1 MAGCHKAEQSV
12 ANASQEAAFAGTDGR
27 PGTGRFT
34 RHWSRMPFRDR
45 FFLAPAMICALVATP
60 ILAVVLNGFAESDLI
75 VHLANTVLAD
85 YVVNTALL
93 ALGVTIGTAVVGV
106 GTAWLVTMCRF
117 PGRRILEWALILP
130 LAAPAYVLAYTYT
143 NFLEHAGPVQ
153 ELLRQTFEL
162 GPRDYWFPQVRS
174 LGGAVV
180 MLSATLFPYVYL
192 LSRAAFLEQSVC
204 VLEVSRTLGHSPTR
218 AFLRVALPLA
228 RPAIVAGVALALM
241 ETLADYGTV
250 SYFGVQTFTT
260 GIYRAIFSFG
270 DRVAAAQLATGL
282 LAFVILV
289 LALERVSRGRRR
301 FDHTTNTHRALP
313 GFRLTGAKAAA
324 ATLACALPVIVGF
337 VLPAALLVQMTATGG
352 HKLFGLRYL
361 TLTANSV
368 TLAGITAILA
378 VAVSLVLAY
387 ANRLSGDRATRM
399 LSRLAALG
407 YAVPGSVIAIGI
419 LIPFSLVDRTVD
431 DAARGLFGISTGLL
445 ITGTIVAL
453 VYAYLVRF
461 LAVSLQTAEAG
472 LTKITPSMDQAARV
486 LGHPPRDT
494 LRRVH
499 LPMLRGSL
507 LTAGLIVFVDVMKEL
522 PATMI
527 LRPFN
532 FDTLAVQAHNLAA
545 DERLTQASTPA
556 LTIVAVGL
564 LPVILLS
571 RQIAVSRT
579 GHRKR

>member
-1 MAGCHKAEQSV
+1 
-12 ANASQEAAFAGTDGR
+12 
-27 PGTGRFT
+27 
-34 RHWSRMPFRDR
+34 MPFRDR
-45 FFLAPAMICALVATP
+45 FFLAPAVICALVVTP
-60 ILAVVLNGFAESDLI
+60 ILAVALNGLAHTDLI
-75 VHLANTVLAD
+75 DHLVHTVLPT
-85 YVVNTALL
+85 YVANTALL
-93 ALGVTIGTAVVGV
+93 ALGVTIGTGVIGV

-117 PGRRILEWALILP
+117 PGRRVLEWALVLP

-153 ELLRQTFEL
+153 ELLRQTFDL
-162 GPRDYWFPQVRS
+162 GPRAYWFPEVRS
-174 LGGAVV
+174 LGGAIV
-180 MLSATLFPYVYL
+180 MLTATMFPYVYL
-192 LSRAAFLEQSVC
+192 LSRAAFIEQSVC
-204 VLEVSRTLGHSPTR
+204 VLEVSRTLGQSPAR

-289 LALERVSRGRRR
+289 IALERISRGRRR

-313 GFRLTGAKAAA
+313 GFRLTGWKAAGA
-324 ATLACALPVIVGF
+324 ILACGLPVFVGF
-337 VLPAALLVQMTATGG
+337 LLPAILLIHMTVTGG
-352 HKLFGLRYL
+352 HTMFGARYL
-361 TLTANSV
+361 TLTLNSV
-368 TLAGITAILA
+368 TLAGITALLA
-378 VAVSLVLAY
+378 VLVSLLLAY
-387 ANRLSGDRATRM
+387 ANRLSKDRATHI
-399 LSRLAALG
+399 LTRLAALG

-419 LIPFSLVDRTVD
+419 LIPFSVVDRSVD
-431 DAARGLFGISTGLL
+431 DAARSLFGLSTGLL
-445 ITGTIVAL
+445 VTGTIVAL

-486 LGHPPRDT
+486 LGHAPRAT
-494 LRRVH
+494 LKRVH
-499 LPMLRGSL
+499 FPMLRSSL

-571 RQIAVSRT
+571 RQIAKSRA
-579 GHRKR
+579 GHRG

>member
-1 MAGCHKAEQSV
+1 
-12 ANASQEAAFAGTDGR
+12 
-27 PGTGRFT
+27 
-34 RHWSRMPFRDR
+34 MPFRDR
-45 FFLAPAMICALVATP
+45 FFLAPAVICALVATP
-60 ILAVVLNGFAESDLI
+60 ILAVALHGLARTDLI
-75 VHLANTVLAD
+75 THLANTVLPD
-85 YVVNTALL
+85 YIANTALL
-93 ALGVTIGTAVVGV
+93 ALGVMIGTGVIGV

-117 PGRRILEWALILP
+117 PGRGALEWALVLP

-153 ELLRQTFEL
+153 ELLRQVFDL
-162 GPRDYWFPQVRS
+162 GPRDYWFPEVRS
-174 LGGAVV
+174 LGGAIV
-180 MLSATLFPYVYL
+180 MLTATLFPYVYL
-192 LSRAAFLEQSVC
+192 LARAAFIEQSVC
-204 VLEVSRTLGHSPTR
+204 VIEVSRTLGHSPAR

-228 RPAIVAGVALALM
+228 RPAIAAGVALALM

-282 LAFVILV
+282 LAFVILI
-289 LALERVSRGRRR
+289 LALERFSRGRRR

-313 GFRLTGAKAAA
+313 GYRLTGWKAWGAV
-324 ATLACALPVIVGF
+324 LACVLPVIVGF
-337 VLPAALLVQMTATGG
+337 LLPTILLMQMTATGG
-352 HKLFGLRYL
+352 HKLFGTRYL
-361 TLTANSV
+361 MLTLNSV
-368 TLAGITAILA
+368 TLAAITAVLA
-378 VAVSLVLAY
+378 VAVSLLLAY
-387 ANRLSGDRATRM
+387 ANRLSKDQGTRI
-399 LSRLAALG
+399 LTRLAALG

-419 LIPFSLVDRTVD
+419 LIPFSIVDRTVD
-431 DAARGLFGISTGLL
+431 DAARGLFGHSTGLL
-445 ITGTIVAL
+445 VTGTIVAL

-486 LGHPPRDT
+486 LGHPPRAT
-494 LRRVH
+494 LKRVH
-499 LPMLRGSL
+499 LPMLRSSL

-564 LPVILLS
+564 LPVIILS
-571 RQIAVSRT
+571 RQIAKSRA
-579 GHRKR
+579 GHRG

>member
-1 MAGCHKAEQSV
+1 
-12 ANASQEAAFAGTDGR
+12 
-27 PGTGRFT
+27 
-34 RHWSRMPFRDR
+34 MPFRDR
-45 FFLAPAMICALVATP
+45 FFLAPAVICVLVATP
-60 ILAVVLNGFAESDLI
+60 ILAVALHGLARTELI
-75 VHLANTVLAD
+75 AHLANTVLPD
-85 YVVNTALL
+85 YVINTALL
-93 ALGVTIGTAVVGV
+93 ALGVMIGTGVIGV

-117 PGRRILEWALILP
+117 PGRRVLEWALVLP

-153 ELLRQTFEL
+153 ELLRHTFDL
-162 GPRDYWFPQVRS
+162 GPRAYWFPEVRS
-174 LGGAVV
+174 LGGAIV
-180 MLSATLFPYVYL
+180 MLTATLFPYVYL
-192 LSRAAFLEQSVC
+192 LSRAAFIEQSVC
-204 VLEVSRTLGHSPTR
+204 VIEVSRTLGHSPAR
-218 AFLRVALPLA
+218 AFVRVALPLA

-282 LAFVILV
+282 LAFVIAI

-313 GFRLTGAKAAA
+313 GYKLSGWKASGAV
-324 ATLACALPVIVGF
+324 LACGLPVFVGF
-337 VLPAALLVQMTATGG
+337 VLPAILLIQMTATGG

-361 TLTANSV
+361 TLTLNSV
-368 TLAGITAILA
+368 TLAGITAVLA
-378 VAVSLVLAY
+378 VLVSLVLAY
-387 ANRLSGDRATRM
+387 ANRLSKDSGTHI
-399 LSRLAALG
+399 LTRLAALG

-419 LIPFSLVDRTVD
+419 LIPFSVIDRTVD
-431 DAARGLFGISTGLL
+431 DTARSLFGMSTGLL
-445 ITGTIVAL
+445 VTGTIVAL
-453 VYAYLVRF
+453 IYAYLVRF

-486 LGHPPRDT
+486 LGHPPRAT
-494 LRRVH
+494 LKRVH
-499 LPMLRGSL
+499 LPMLRSSL

-571 RQIAVSRT
+571 RQIARSRA
-579 GHRKR
+579 GHRRG

>member
-1 MAGCHKAEQSV
+1 
-12 ANASQEAAFAGTDGR
+12 
-27 PGTGRFT
+27 
-34 RHWSRMPFRDR
+34 MPFRDR
-45 FFLAPAMICALVATP
+45 FFLAPAVICVLVATP
-60 ILAVVLNGFAESDLI
+60 ILAVALHGLAQTDLI
-75 VHLANTVLAD
+75 GHLANTVLPT
-85 YVVNTALL
+85 YVANTALL
-93 ALGVTIGTAVVGV
+93 GLGVTLGTGIIGV

-117 PGRRILEWALILP
+117 PGRRILEWALVLP

-153 ELLRQTFEL
+153 ELLRHIFDL
-162 GPRDYWFPQVRS
+162 GPREYWFPEVRS
-174 LGGAVV
+174 LGGAIV
-180 MLSATLFPYVYL
+180 MLTATLFPYVYL

-204 VLEVSRTLGHSPTR
+204 VIEVSRTLGHGPAR

-228 RPAIVAGVALALM
+228 RPAIAAGVALALM

-313 GFRLTGAKAAA
+313 GYRLTGWKAGG
-324 ATLACALPVIVGF
+324 ATLACALPVVIGF
-337 VLPAALLVQMTATGG
+337 VLPAALLIHMTATGG
-352 HKLFGLRYL
+352 HKMFGARYL
-361 TLTANSV
+361 TLTMNSV
-368 TLAGITAILA
+368 TLAGITALLA
-378 VAVSLVLAY
+378 VIVSLMLAY
-387 ANRLSGDRATRM
+387 ANRLSKNRGTH
-399 LSRLAALG
+399 LLTRLAALG

-419 LIPFSLVDRTVD
+419 LIPFSIIDRTVD
-431 DAARGLFGISTGLL
+431 DAARSLFGMSTGL
-445 ITGTIVAL
+445 IVTGTIIAL
-453 VYAYLVRF
+453 IYAYLVRF

-486 LGHPPRDT
+486 LGHPPRAT
-494 LRRVH
+494 LKRVH

-571 RQIAVSRT
+571 RQIARSRT
-579 GHRKR
+579 GHRRPK

>member
-1 MAGCHKAEQSV
+1 ML
-12 ANASQEAAFAGTDGR
+12 
-27 PGTGRFT
+27 
-34 RHWSRMPFRDR
+34 FRDR
-45 FFLAPAMICALVATP
+45 FFLAPAVICALVATP
-60 ILAVVLNGFAESDLI
+60 ILAVTLHGLAHTDLI
-75 VHLANTVLAD
+75 AHLARTVLPA
-85 YVVNTALL
+85 YVANTFLL
-93 ALGVTIGTAVVGV
+93 GLGVTLGTGIIGI

-117 PGRRILEWALILP
+117 PGRRILEWALVLP

-153 ELLRQTFEL
+153 ELLRDTFDL
-162 GPRDYWFPQVRS
+162 GPREYWFPEIRS
-174 LGGAVV
+174 LGGAIV
-180 MLSATLFPYVYL
+180 MLTATLFPYVYL
-192 LSRAAFLEQSVC
+192 LTRAAFLEQSVC
-204 VLEVSRTLGHSPTR
+204 VMEVSRTLGHGPTR

-228 RPAIVAGVALALM
+228 RPAIAAGVALALM

-289 LALERVSRGRRR
+289 LTLERVSRGRQR

-313 GFRLTGAKAAA
+313 GYRLTGWRAAGA
-324 ATLACALPVIVGF
+324 MAACALPVVIGF
-337 VLPAALLVQMTATGG
+337 LLPAILLINMSATGG
-352 HKLFGLRYL
+352 HKLFGARYL
-361 TLTANSV
+361 TLTMNSI
-368 TLAGITAILA
+368 TLAGITAVLA
-378 VAVSLVLAY
+378 VVVSLLMAY
-387 ANRLSGDRATRM
+387 ANRLSKSRGTQI
-399 LSRLAALG
+399 LTRLAALG

-419 LIPFSLVDRTVD
+419 LLPFSIVDRTVD
-431 DAARGLFGISTGLL
+431 DAARSLFGVSTGL
-445 ITGTIVAL
+445 IVTGTIVAL

-486 LGHPPRDT
+486 LGHPPRAT
-494 LRRVH
+494 LRRIH

-564 LPVILLS
+564 LPVIILS
-571 RQIAVSRT
+571 RQIAKSRT
-579 GHRKR
+579 GHRRA

>member
-1 MAGCHKAEQSV
+1 MALGVKDSSA
-12 ANASQEAAFAGTDGR
+12 
-27 PGTGRFT
+27 
-34 RHWSRMPFRDR
+34 RHGNRMPFRDR
-45 FFLAPAMICALVATP
+45 FFLAPAVICALVATP
-60 ILAVVLNGFAESDLI
+60 ILAVALHGLAQTDLI
-75 VHLANTVLAD
+75 THLINTVLPT
-85 YVVNTALL
+85 YVANTALL
-93 ALGVTIGTAVVGV
+93 ALGVTVGTGVIGV

-117 PGRRILEWALILP
+117 PGRRVLEWALVLP

-153 ELLRQTFEL
+153 ELLRQTFDL
-162 GPRDYWFPQVRS
+162 GPREYWFPEVRS
-174 LGGAVV
+174 LGGAIV
-180 MLSATLFPYVYL
+180 MLTATLFPYVYL

-204 VLEVSRTLGHSPTR
+204 VLEVSRTLGQSPAR

-282 LAFVILV
+282 LAFVVLV
-289 LALERVSRGRRR
+289 IALERVSRGRRR

-313 GFRLTGAKAAA
+313 GFRLTGIKAAGA
-324 ATLACALPVIVGF
+324 ILACALPVFVGF
-337 VLPAALLVQMTATGG
+337 VLPTVLLMHMTAIGG
-352 HKLFGLRYL
+352 HKLFGARYL
-361 TLTANSV
+361 ALTLNSV

-378 VAVSLVLAY
+378 VLVSLLLAY
-387 ANRLSGDRATRM
+387 ANRLSKNRTTHV
-399 LSRLAALG
+399 LTRLAALG

-419 LIPFSLVDRTVD
+419 LIPFSIVDRSVD
-431 DAARGLFGISTGLL
+431 DAARSLFGVSTGLL
-445 ITGTIVAL
+445 VTGTIVAL
-453 VYAYLVRF
+453 IYAYLVRF

-486 LGHPPRDT
+486 LGHPPRAT
-494 LRRVH
+494 LKRVH

-571 RQIAVSRT
+571 RQIAKSRA
-579 GHRKR
+579 GHRR

>member
-1 MAGCHKAEQSV
+1 
-12 ANASQEAAFAGTDGR
+12 
-27 PGTGRFT
+27 
-34 RHWSRMPFRDR
+34 MPFRDR
-45 FFLAPAMICALVATP
+45 FFLAPAVICALVATP
-60 ILAVVLNGFAESDLI
+60 ILAVVLNGLAQTDLI
-75 VHLANTVLAD
+75 THLAGTVLPA
-85 YVVNTALL
+85 YIANTALL
-93 ALGVTIGTAVVGV
+93 GLGVMLGTGVIGV

-117 PGRRILEWALILP
+117 PGRRVLEWALILP

-153 ELLRQTFEL
+153 ELLRHTFDL
-162 GPRDYWFPQVRS
+162 GPRDYWFPEVRS
-174 LGGAVV
+174 LGGAIV
-180 MLSATLFPYVYL
+180 MLTATLFPYVYL
-192 LSRAAFLEQSVC
+192 LTRAAFLEQSVC
-204 VLEVSRTLGHSPTR
+204 VIEVSRTLGHGPGR

-228 RPAIVAGVALALM
+228 RPAIAGGVALALM

-313 GFRLTGAKAAA
+313 GYRLTGWRAAG
-324 ATLACALPVIVGF
+324 ATLACVLPVVVGF
-337 VLPAALLVQMTATGG
+337 VLPAALLIQMTVTGG
-352 HKLFGLRYL
+352 HTLFGARYL
-361 TLTANSV
+361 ALTMNSV
-368 TLAGITAILA
+368 TLAGTTALLA
-378 VAVSLVLAY
+378 VGVSLVLAY
-387 ANRLSGDRATRM
+387 ANRLSKNRGTHM
-399 LSRLAALG
+399 LTRLASLG

-419 LIPFSLVDRTVD
+419 LIPFSIVDRTMD
-431 DAARGLFGISTGLL
+431 EAARNLFGVSTGLVV
-445 ITGTIVAL
+445 TGTIIAL
-453 VYAYLVRF
+453 IYAYLVRF

-486 LGHPPRDT
+486 LGHPPRAT

-571 RQIAVSRT
+571 RQIAKSRA
-579 GHRKR
+579 GHRG

>member
-1 MAGCHKAEQSV
+1 
-12 ANASQEAAFAGTDGR
+12 
-27 PGTGRFT
+27 
-34 RHWSRMPFRDR
+34 MPFRDR
-45 FFLAPAMICALVATP
+45 FFLAPAVICALVVTP
-60 ILAVVLNGFAESDLI
+60 ILAVALNGLAHTDLI
-75 VHLANTVLAD
+75 DHLVHTVLPT
-85 YVVNTALL
+85 YVANTALL
-93 ALGVTIGTAVVGV
+93 ALGVTIGTGVIGV

-117 PGRRILEWALILP
+117 PGRRVLEWALVLP

-153 ELLRQTFEL
+153 ELLRQTFDL
-162 GPRDYWFPQVRS
+162 GPRAYWFPEVRS
-174 LGGAVV
+174 LGGAIV
-180 MLSATLFPYVYL
+180 MLTATMFPYVYL
-192 LSRAAFLEQSVC
+192 LSRAAFIEQSVC
-204 VLEVSRTLGHSPTR
+204 VLEVSRTLGQSPAR

-289 LALERVSRGRRR
+289 IALERISRGRRR

-313 GFRLTGAKAAA
+313 GFRLTGWKAAGA
-324 ATLACALPVIVGF
+324 ILACGLPVFVGF
-337 VLPAALLVQMTATGG
+337 LLPAILLIHMTATGG
-352 HKLFGLRYL
+352 HTMFGARYL
-361 TLTANSV
+361 TLTLNSV
-368 TLAGITAILA
+368 TLAGITALLA
-378 VAVSLVLAY
+378 VLVSLLLAY
-387 ANRLSGDRATRM
+387 ANRLSKDRATHI
-399 LSRLAALG
+399 LTRLAALG

-419 LIPFSLVDRTVD
+419 LIPFSVVDRSVD
-431 DAARGLFGISTGLL
+431 DAARSLFGLSTGLL
-445 ITGTIVAL
+445 VTGTIVAL

-486 LGHPPRDT
+486 LGHAPRAT
-494 LRRVH
+494 LKRVH
-499 LPMLRGSL
+499 FPMLRSSL

-571 RQIAVSRT
+571 RQIAKSRA
-579 GHRKR
+579 GHRG

>member
-1 MAGCHKAEQSV
+1 MS
-12 ANASQEAAFAGTDGR
+12 
-27 PGTGRFT
+27 
-34 RHWSRMPFRDR
+34 FRDR
-45 FFLAPAMICALVATP
+45 FFLAPVVICALVATP
-60 ILAVVLNGFAESDLI
+60 ILAVVLNGLAHTDLI
-75 VHLANTVLAD
+75 THLANTVLPD
-85 YVVNTALL
+85 YVANTALL
-93 ALGVTIGTAVVGV
+93 GLGVMLGTGVIGV

-117 PGRRILEWALILP
+117 PGRRILEWALVLP

-153 ELLRQTFEL
+153 ELLRHTFDL
-162 GPRDYWFPQVRS
+162 GPREYWFPEVRS
-174 LGGAVV
+174 LGGAIV
-180 MLSATLFPYVYL
+180 MLTATLFPYVYL

-204 VLEVSRTLGHSPTR
+204 VIEVSRTLGHGPAR

-228 RPAIVAGVALALM
+228 RPAIAAGVALALM

-289 LALERVSRGRRR
+289 LALERISRGRRR

-313 GFRLTGAKAAA
+313 GYRLTGWKAGG
-324 ATLACALPVIVGF
+324 ATLACALPVVIGF
-337 VLPAALLVQMTATGG
+337 VLPAALLIHMTATGG
-352 HKLFGLRYL
+352 HKMFGARYL
-361 TLTANSV
+361 TLTMNSV
-368 TLAGITAILA
+368 TLAGITALLA
-378 VAVSLVLAY
+378 VIVSLMLAY
-387 ANRLSGDRATRM
+387 ANRLSKNRGTH
-399 LSRLAALG
+399 LLTRLAALG

-419 LIPFSLVDRTVD
+419 LIPFSIIDRTVD
-431 DAARGLFGISTGLL
+431 DAARSLFGMSTGL
-445 ITGTIVAL
+445 IVTGTIIAL
-453 VYAYLVRF
+453 IYAYLVRF

-486 LGHPPRDT
+486 LGHPPRAT
-494 LRRVH
+494 LKRVH

-571 RQIAVSRT
+571 RQIARSRT
-579 GHRKR
+579 GHRRP